1 MRAPPTS
8 LPIAFEEVSVVA
20 GHVTILDR
28 ISLTIAS
35 SAPTVL
41 LGPNGGGKSTVLR
54 LIAGLTAPAN
64 GRISWGAASMPKRE
78 RFAIVFQSPVML
90 MRSVEA
96 NLRFALAAAGM
107 PVASRAARAAEL
119 LGLVGLADKS
129 QRPAR
134 RLSGGERQRL
144 AIARA
149 LAKQPAVLLL
159 DEPTAN
165 LDPAATRMV
174 EQLIRETAARDVKIV
189 LATQDLGQARRLG
202 GDIILLHRGRVVE
215 AASADRFFASP
226 QSAETRKFIDG
237 ELLA

>member
-1 MRAPPTS
+1 MRAPHAS
-8 LPIAFEEVSVVA
+8 LPIVFEDVSVVA
-20 GHVTILDR
+20 APVTILDR
-28 ISLTIAS
+28 LSLTIAS

-41 LGPNGGGKSTVLR
+41 LGPNGGGKSTALR
-54 LIAGLTAPAN
+54 LIAGLTAPTN
-64 GRISWGAASMPKRE
+64 GRISWGGASAPKRE

-107 PVASRAARAAEL
+107 PPGSRAARAAEL

-149 LAKQPAVLLL
+149 LARQPAVLLL

-174 EQLIRETAARDVKIV
+174 EQLIRDTAARDVKIV

-226 QSAETRKFIDG
+226 QSSETRKFIDG